1 MTQIERAKS
10 GEITPEMK
18 FVAEREDL
26 PAEKSLTPGTWTGY
40 AEVLEDAGLEVG
52 VWEHGVG
59 SSQDTFGDE
68 VFVVISGRGV
78 VRSASGGEIILAPGV
93 IGVLHAD
100 DHTTW
105 EITETLRKVW
115 IVRAEGDG

>member
-1 MTQIERAKS
+1 VIRS
-10 GEITPEMK
+10 
-18 FVAEREDL
+18 FVAATTATEREDL